1 MCIFGKMSQIPPKKT
16 TTSFNSLT
24 TPISTQE
31 STPPPVLRSSSDS
44 GSSSN
49 LSIRK
54 GVSTQ
59 RQSRASGRSASKS
72 KRFTTR

>member
-1 MCIFGKMSQIPPKKT
+1 MCILQNALDQSARERGLFKT
-16 TTSFNSLT
+16 PV
-24 TPISTQE
+24 PIQE
-31 STPPPVLRSSSDS
+31 SAPPPVLRSSPDS
-44 GSSSN
+44 GGSSN

-72 KRFTTR
+72 KRFSTR